1 MRLDFSEFISGRI
14 DDISQDLRKTNTEYA
29 LATDKLT
36 RLYENIH
43 PIITSTSEELT
54 ISRGDCIEFQQ
65 FLNEELTSDAIIQ
78 QALYKQGYLDCV
90 QLLKML
96 GVLV

>member
-1 MRLDFSEFISGRI
+1 MRLDFSQFIDSRI
-14 DDISQDLRKTNTEYA
+14 DDISKDLHKTNAEYA

-36 RLYENIH
+36 RLYENIQ

-54 ISRGDCIEFQQ
+54 ISRGDCMDFQEF
-65 FLNEELTSDAIIQ
+65 LDEELTSAAIMQ

-90 QLLKML
+90 QLLKTL